1 MEFML
6 DTADTAAIKELNS
19 LLNIAGVTTNPS
31 ILAGSGRKPEEVIRE
46 TIDLL
51 DPEQKLFVQAV
62 QTDFEGIMEEA
73 RTISRLRPE
82 NIYVKIPVTRDGLKA
97 IRQCRKE
104 GIRTLATAI
113 YSAAEGF
120 LAAQNGADYLAPY
133 TNRICNY
140 GDGVQE
146 VIRLMHMLR
155 NNHLDSRVIAASFKN
170 AQQVNAL
177 IEAGID
183 AVTVSPEVQNS
194 MIDHPA
200 TQIAVDEFSDVWN
213 KTYGRSCLFDPE

>member
-6 DTADTAAIKELNS
+6 DTASTDAVKELSS
-19 LLNIAGVTTNPS
+19 LLSIAGVTTNPS
-31 ILAGSGRKPEEVIRE
+31 ILASSGRKPENVIQDI
-46 TIDLL
+46 IDLL
-51 DPEQKLFVQAV
+51 SPEQKLFVQVV
-62 QTDFEGIMEEA
+62 QTGFEGIMEEA
-73 RTISRLRPE
+73 RTIFRLRPE
-82 NIYVKIPVTRDGLKA
+82 NIYVKIPVTRNGLRA

-104 GIRTLATAI
+104 GIKTLATAV

-133 TNRICNY
+133 TNRMCSY

-155 NNHLDSRVIAASFKN
+155 SNRLDSRVIAASFKN
-170 AQQVNAL
+170 AHQISTL

-183 AVTVSPEVQNS
+183 AVTVSPEVVNA
-194 MIDHPA
+194 MIDHSA
-200 TQIAVDEFSDVWN
+200 TQIAVDEFSDTWK
-213 KTYGRSCLFDPE
+213 KTYGRQHLFEQK